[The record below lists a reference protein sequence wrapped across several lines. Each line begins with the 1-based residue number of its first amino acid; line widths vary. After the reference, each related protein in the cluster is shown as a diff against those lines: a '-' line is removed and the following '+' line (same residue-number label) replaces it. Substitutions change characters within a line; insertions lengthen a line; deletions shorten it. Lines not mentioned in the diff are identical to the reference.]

1 MMTIF
6 LNGKN
11 KPTFRLGRHR
21 GNRITCG
28 MEAGQPHCVPRRSVH
43 VRPSVRSLSLGRD
56 SSMTVIGVIKT
67 TQQPF
72 SSSPS
77 SFPPSLPLPL
87 CVTDIQTE
95 LEVAFDGARRRTKSI
110 MQGKRG
116 RGGEGKHGRRSTCS
130 LILISMRAYHHH
142 HHRPNALC
150 LAGYISPW
158 ECSASP
164 PPLLMTKCM
173 KNICSKMSSF
183 HNDCFWIASGTF
195 VV

>member
-6 LNGKN
+6 PNGKN
-11 KPTFRLGRHR
+11 KPTFCLGRHR

-77 SFPPSLPLPL
+77 SLPPSRCNRYPNGTGS
-87 CVTDIQTE
+87 CVRRCAASHEIYY
-95 LEVAFDGARRRTKSI
+95 ARKE
-110 MQGKRG
+110 GKRG
-116 RGGEGKHGRRSTCS
+116 RRKAREEKHLFIDFNFNAGISSSSSSTKS
-130 LILISMRAYHHH
+130 
-142 HHRPNALC
+142 ALPC
-150 LAGYISPW
+150 GVY
-158 ECSASP
+158 
-164 PPLLMTKCM
+164 
-173 KNICSKMSSF
+173 
-183 HNDCFWIASGTF
+183 
-195 VV
+195 